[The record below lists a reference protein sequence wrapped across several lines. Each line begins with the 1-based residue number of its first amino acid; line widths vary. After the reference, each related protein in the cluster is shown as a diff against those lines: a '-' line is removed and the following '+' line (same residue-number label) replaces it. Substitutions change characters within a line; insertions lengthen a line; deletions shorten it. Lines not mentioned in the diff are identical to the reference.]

1 MSDTVIEGKN
11 VVVLG
16 ASRGI
21 GREIVR
27 RARAGNASV
36 LAVARGR
43 EGLERLALEL
53 TGVRTLALDASQPD
67 APVKVFEAMRPDVL
81 VICGGAIPAVA
92 PLQEL
97 SWTQFAAPWE
107 TDVRMSFLFC
117 RHVLLSPL
125 APGSTVI
132 LISSGAGLGGS
143 PISGGYAGS
152 KRMQMFMAAYCQ
164 KESTRL
170 GLDIRFTALV
180 PMRIMPETELGETA
194 VKGYA
199 HYLGIAPADFIHGM
213 RDRQSTHDVADA
225 VIRAAAGEVGVGDT
239 VLTVSAEGVSPLS

>member
-1 MSDTVIEGKN
+1 MSDYSLQGKN
-11 VVVLG
+11 LVVLG
-16 ASRGI
+16 ASRGV

-27 RARAGNASV
+27 RAHAEQASV

-43 EGLERLALEL
+43 EGLEGLVQEL
-53 TGVRTLALDASQPD
+53 TGLRILALDASQPD
-67 APVKVFEAMRPDVL
+67 APQQVFAAMPPDVL
-81 VICGGAIPAVA
+81 VICGGAMPATA

-97 SWTQFAAPWE
+97 SWAQFAAPWE
-107 TDVRMSFLFC
+107 VDVRMSFLFC
-117 RHVLLSPL
+117 GHALRTPL

-170 GLDIRFTALV
+170 GLGIRFTALV

-199 HYLGIAPADFIHGM
+199 RYLGIAPADFIQGM
-213 RDRQSTHDVADA
+213 RDRQSTHHVAEA
-225 VIRAAAGEVGVGDT
+225 VIRVATGQIGAQDT
-239 VLTVSAEGVSPLS
+239 LLAVSAEGVSPVS

>member
-1 MSDTVIEGKN
+1 MSDNSLKGKN

-16 ASRGI
+16 GSRGI

-27 RARAGNASV
+27 CVHAELASV

-43 EGLERLALEL
+43 GSLENLAQEL
-53 TGVRTLALDASQPD
+53 TGVRILALDASQPD
-67 APVKVFEAMRPDVL
+67 APQQVFEALPPDVL
-81 VICGGAIPAVA
+81 VICGGAIPSTA
-92 PLQEL
+92 PLQDL
-97 SWTQFAAPWE
+97 SWAQFAAPWE

-117 RHVLLSPL
+117 SHALRAPL
-125 APGSTVI
+125 APGSRVI

-164 KESTRL
+164 KESARL
-170 GLDIRFTALV
+170 GLEIRFTALV
-180 PMRIMPETELGETA
+180 PMRIMPETELGERA

-199 HYLGIAPADFIHGM
+199 RYLGIAPAEFIQGM
-213 RDRQSTHDVADA
+213 RDRQSTHHVADA
-225 VIRAAAGEVGVGDT
+225 VIRVATDQIGLKDA
-239 VLTVSAEGVSPLS
+239 VLTVSAEGVSPVS